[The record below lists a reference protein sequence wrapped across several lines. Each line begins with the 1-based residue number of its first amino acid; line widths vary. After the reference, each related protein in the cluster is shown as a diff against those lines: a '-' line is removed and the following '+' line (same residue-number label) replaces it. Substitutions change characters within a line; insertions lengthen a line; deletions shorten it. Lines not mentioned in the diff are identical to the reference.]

1 MCGVNTSHQSG
12 YEENSYM
19 PKIKKIN
26 HVAIVVEHIEDALPF
41 WRDGL
46 GLEIKQYQD
55 VPEQESRVAFLPLGE
70 SEIELVEPTSDNSGI
85 SRYLKKRG
93 PGMHHVCFE
102 VEDIQDSLQQLMN
115 KGFRLINDTPQ
126 VSEDGSKYLFIHPE
140 STNGVLVE
148 LYELPTDGK

>member
-1 MCGVNTSHQSG
+1 
-12 YEENSYM
+12 M

-26 HVAIVVEHIEDALPF
+26 HVAVVVEHIEDALTF

-46 GLEIKQYQD
+46 GLEIKQFKD

-70 SEIELVEPTSDNSGI
+70 SEIELVEPTSDNSGVA
-85 SRYLKKRG
+85 RYLKKRG

-102 VEDIQDSLQQLMN
+102 VEDIQDSLQQLSN
-115 KGFRLINDTPQ
+115 KGFRLINETLQ
-126 VSEDGSKYLFIHPE
+126 VSEDGRKYFFVHPE

-148 LYELPTDGK
+148 LYEMPTDGK

>member
-1 MCGVNTSHQSG
+1 
-12 YEENSYM
+12 M

-26 HVAIVVEHIEDALPF
+26 HVAVVVEHIEDALTF

-46 GLEIKQYQD
+46 GLEIKQFKD

-70 SEIELVEPTSDNSGI
+70 SEIELVEPTSDNSVVA
-85 SRYLKKRG
+85 RYLKKRG

-102 VEDIQDSLQQLMN
+102 VEDIQDSLQQLSN
-115 KGFRLINDTPQ
+115 KGFRLINETLQ
-126 VSEDGSKYLFIHPE
+126 VSEDGRKYFFVHPE

-148 LYELPTDGK
+148 LYEMPTDGK